1 MPAEVVH
8 YKNPACGKE
17 NNKDKQE
24 SHGDKIVGLED
35 EQESHEDKMV
45 RLEDKQDKIVGLEDK
60 EESLVDQLVGLEDKQ
75 EDSNDVTS
83 EESVN
88 NGGSTADGSRGATVT
103 SYMFEGFEDEFSS
116 QM

>member
-24 SHGDKIVGLED
+24 SHEDKIVGLED

-45 RLEDKQDKIVGLEDK
+45 RLEDKQESLEDK
-60 EESLVDQLVGLEDKQ
+60 IVGLEDKQ